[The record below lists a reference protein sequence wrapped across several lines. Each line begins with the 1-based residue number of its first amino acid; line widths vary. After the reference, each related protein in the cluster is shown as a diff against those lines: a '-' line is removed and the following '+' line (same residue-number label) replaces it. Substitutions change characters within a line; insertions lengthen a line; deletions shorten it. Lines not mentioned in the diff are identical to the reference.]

1 MKYLRFE
8 YTRMELKLGR
18 DGNDSL
24 EIVGKIKELRLIPQ
38 LGG

>member
-1 MKYLRFE
+1 
-8 YTRMELKLGR
+8 MELKLGR